1 MGITAKEV
9 NELRKKTGAGMMY
22 CKKALT
28 ESNGNMESAIDFLR
42 KKGQKIA
49 AKRGD
54 RDASEGLVVAKSEKD
69 NGYLLCLNCETDFV
83 AKNNDFGVL
92 ANSLVDLAIETNAS
106 NLENFLEQK
115 YLDTELSVSEKII
128 EQSGVIGEKI
138 EISAF

>member
-9 NELRKKTGAGMMY
+9 NELRKKTGAGMMD

-54 RDASEGLVVAKSEKD
+54 RDA
-69 NGYLLCLNCETDFV
+69 
-83 AKNNDFGVL
+83 
-92 ANSLVDLAIETNAS
+92 
-106 NLENFLEQK
+106 
-115 YLDTELSVSEKII
+115 
-128 EQSGVIGEKI
+128 
-138 EISAF
+138 